1 MRPGGERASAP
12 SPLHHKHSGVFA
24 VGSPTRAAERMCSA
38 SVRPRPTDVQGA
50 RQKVTFPRT
59 CEVEALLREAR

>member
-12 SPLHHKHSGVFA
+12 PPLHHNHSGVFA
-24 VGSPTRAAERMCSA
+24 VGSPSGAAERMCSA
-38 SVRPRPTDVQGA
+38 SARPRPSSQGA

-59 CEVEALLREAR
+59 CEVDGPLREAG